1 MCVGAV
7 VGCYLLTCTSS
18 HRWSSASSPFDCH
31 LKRSRTVALS
41 VMGRR
46 GEEGGEGLGILKRRE
61 GRRGPCHGRI
71 KKKKKKRARERETVS
86 PERWRRRLQHSLY
99 PSYLRRRRL
108 NFLSGAIKRRRSAG
122 HQQQFIVPRRRGPG
136 CPTPPTPPPHAY
148 RCLPATSE
156 RNMKKGGLG
165 RW

>member
-1 MCVGAV
+1 M
-7 VGCYLLTCTSS
+7 
-18 HRWSSASSPFDCH
+18 
-31 LKRSRTVALS
+31 
-41 VMGRR
+41 
-46 GEEGGEGLGILKRRE
+46 
-61 GRRGPCHGRI
+61 
-71 KKKKKKRARERETVS
+71 S
-86 PERWRRRLQHSLY
+86 PERWRRRLQPSLC

-136 CPTPPTPPPHAY
+136 CPPPPHAY

-165 RW
+165 EMVMSQQYSFPLCLGSVSEPSEGGGDVQLQKRTSGGMGPTLPAFESFASLNGGPVGPAELINLQ